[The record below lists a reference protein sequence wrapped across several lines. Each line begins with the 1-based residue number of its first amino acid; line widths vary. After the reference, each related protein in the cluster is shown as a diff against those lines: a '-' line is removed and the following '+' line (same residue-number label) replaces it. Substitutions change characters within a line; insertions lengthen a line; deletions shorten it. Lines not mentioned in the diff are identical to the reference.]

1 MWYWLFKYV
10 VLGPFLRLW
19 ARPEITGLENIPE
32 EGSVI
37 LASNHLAVFDSM
49 LLPLMVPRRIT
60 FLAKSDYFTGTGFK
74 GAFKRWFYTAAGQ
87 VPIDR
92 TNRDSAQSALDT
104 AAEILQ
110 EGKLLGMYPE
120 GTRSPDGRLFR
131 GKTGVARLAART
143 GTSIVPVAM
152 INTNKFNPP
161 GTVMLRP
168 RKVRIRIGKPLTFD
182 NLEEGQAEN
191 HIYLRERTNQ
201 LMESLAELS
210 GQEYVDV
217 YGAEVKN
224 GSVKLDDLN
233 L

>member
-10 VLGPFLRLW
+10 LLGPFLRLW
-19 ARPEITGLENIPE
+19 ARPKITGAENIPD
-32 EGSVI
+32 EGPVI

-49 LLPLMVPRRIT
+49 LLPLMVRRHIT
-60 FLAKSDYFTGTGFK
+60 FLAKSDYFTGTGVK
-74 GAFKRWFYTAAGQ
+74 GALKRWFYTTLGE

-92 TNRDSAQSALDT
+92 TNKDSAQSALDT
-104 AAEILQ
+104 AAEILSQ
-110 EGKLLGMYPE
+110 GHALGMYPE

-131 GKTGVARLAART
+131 GKTGVARLAAKT

-152 INTNKFNPP
+152 INTEKFNPP

-168 RKVRIRIGKPLTFD
+168 HKVRIVIGEPLKFD
-182 NLEEGQAEN
+182 DLEEGQAED

-201 LMESLAELS
+201 LMAQLAELS

-224 GSVKLDDLN
+224 GSVNLDDFN